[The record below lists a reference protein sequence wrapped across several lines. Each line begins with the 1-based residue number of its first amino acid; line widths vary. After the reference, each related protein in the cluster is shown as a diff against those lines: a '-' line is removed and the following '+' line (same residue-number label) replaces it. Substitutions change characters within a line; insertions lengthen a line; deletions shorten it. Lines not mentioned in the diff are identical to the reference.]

1 MWGKERTE
9 MKRRKWKFQKHFF
22 IDFLDEFIFS
32 FHFFFSPYYSYKY
45 TFMYQILSLTH
56 LHTLTSY
63 LLFILKLIT
72 NHDLKEQNKVYHWI
86 SSSISY
92 WTYWALLCSSNRTW
106 SSCSSFIFLLLFILF
121 IFLMTR
127 RFVACGC
134 FTSNLYKLVVV
145 NSHFIPQ

>member
-9 MKRRKWKFQKHFF
+9 MKRRKWKFQKTLLYWLFGWIH
-22 IDFLDEFIFS
+22 IFLPFLLLP
-32 FHFFFSPYYSYKY
+32 HYSYKY

-56 LHTLTSY
+56 PHTLTSY